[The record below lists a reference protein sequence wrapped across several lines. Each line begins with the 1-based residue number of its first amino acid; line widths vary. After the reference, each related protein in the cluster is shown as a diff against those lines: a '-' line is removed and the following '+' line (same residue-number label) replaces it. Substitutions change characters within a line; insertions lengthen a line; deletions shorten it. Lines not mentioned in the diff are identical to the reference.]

1 MSLLTPLLEP
11 AAGNVVPAVQETSR
25 TFPTQYAGRLV
36 SKPILRE
43 LTDYA
48 RQERLQIAVDRRPR
62 LFTVLLDVT
71 VKGDVN
77 AVERFGWFVDWLLRY
92 YSFSP
97 GAMS

>member
-1 MSLLTPLLEP
+1 MSLATQLLEP
-11 AAGNVVPAVQETSR
+11 GYGYAVPAVQETSR

-48 RQERLQIAVDRRPR
+48 RQERLQISVDRRPR
-62 LFTVLLDVT
+62 LLCVLLSVT
-71 VKGDVN
+71 VTGDVN

-97 GAMS
+97 GVRS